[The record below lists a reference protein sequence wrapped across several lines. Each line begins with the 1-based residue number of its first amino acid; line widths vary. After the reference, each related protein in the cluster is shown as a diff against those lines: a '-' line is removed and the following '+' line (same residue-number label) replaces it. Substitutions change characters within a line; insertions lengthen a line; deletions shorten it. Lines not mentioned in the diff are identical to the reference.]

1 MAYTFEPDRP
11 ALTADVVAFSLRDS
25 AEAPSQQALH
35 VLLIQRN
42 SPPYKGRWALPGG
55 FVQTGES
62 LEQAAR
68 RELSEETGMRGL
80 YLEQLY
86 TFGDPRR
93 DPRGWTVTVAYVALV
108 PETVEAKAGDDAAAA
123 RWFPVQQLPSLAFD
137 HSQIVQYGLQRLRNK
152 LEYTAVGFELLPDE
166 FTLTEL
172 QTAYEIVLGETLDKR
187 NFRRRIAEANV
198 LEELPRFK
206 SEGQGRPARLH
217 RYRRDAI
224 KEVKARRLFP

>member
-1 MAYTFEPDRP
+1 MGYSFEPDRP
-11 ALTADVVAFSLRDS
+11 ALTADVVAFSLRECVG
-25 AEAPSQQALH
+25 EAQRQALH
-35 VLLIQRN
+35 VLLIQRG

-68 RELSEETGMRGL
+68 RELAEETGMRGL
-80 YLEQLY
+80 YLEQLF
-86 TFGDPRR
+86 TFGDPKR

-108 PETVEAKAGDDAAAA
+108 PETVAVQAGDDAAAA
-123 RWFPVQQLPSLAFD
+123 RWFPVQSLPGLAFD
-137 HSQIVQYGLQRLRNK
+137 HAEIVHYALQRLRNK

-166 FTLTEL
+166 FTLSEL

>member
-11 ALTADVVAFSLRDS
+11 ALTADVVAFSLRDV
-25 AEAPSQQALH
+25 AREPGRQALH
-35 VLLIQRN
+35 VLLIQRGA
-42 SPPYKGRWALPGG
+42 PPFKGRWALPGG

-86 TFGDPRR
+86 TFGDPKR

-108 PETVEAKAGDDAAAA
+108 PETVSAHAGDDAAAA
-123 RWFPVQQLPSLAFD
+123 HWFPVQALPSLAFD
-137 HSQIVQYGLQRLRNK
+137 HADIVQYALQRLRNK

-166 FTLTEL
+166 FTLSEL

-187 NFRRRIAEANV
+187 NFRRRIAEADV
-198 LEELPRFK
+198 LEELPRYK

>member
-1 MAYTFEPDRP
+1 
-11 ALTADVVAFSLRDS
+11 
-25 AEAPSQQALH
+25 
-35 VLLIQRN
+35 
-42 SPPYKGRWALPGG
+42 
-55 FVQTGES
+55 
-62 LEQAAR
+62 
-68 RELSEETGMRGL
+68 MRGL

>member
-11 ALTADVVAFSLRDS
+11 ALTADIVAFSLRDT
-25 AEAPSQQALH
+25 ADRPQHQALH
-35 VLLIQRN
+35 VLLIQRGA
-42 SPPYKGRWALPGG
+42 PPYKGRWALPGG

-68 RELSEETGMRGL
+68 RELAEETGMRGL

-86 TFGDPRR
+86 TFGDPKR

-108 PETVEAKAGDDAAAA
+108 PETVAVQAGDDAAAA
-123 RWFPVQQLPSLAFD
+123 HWFPVQSLPSLAFD
-137 HSQIVQYGLQRLRNK
+137 HAEIVHYALQRLRNK

-166 FTLTEL
+166 FTLSEL
-172 QTAYEIVLGETLDKR
+172 QAAYEIVLGETLDKR
-187 NFRRRIAEANV
+187 NFRRRIDEANV

>member
-1 MAYTFEPDRP
+1 MGYSFEPDRP
-11 ALTADVVAFSLRDS
+11 ALTADVVAFSLR
-25 AEAPSQQALH
+25 ALSQEQARQALH
-35 VLLIQRN
+35 VLLIQRGAA
-42 SPPYKGRWALPGG
+42 PYKGRWALPGG

-68 RELSEETGMRGL
+68 RELAEETGMRGL

-108 PETVEAKAGDDAAAA
+108 PETIAVQAGDDAAAA
-123 RWFPVQQLPSLAFD
+123 HWYPVHALPPLAFD
-137 HSQIVQYGLQRLRNK
+137 HAQIVQYALQRLRNK

-166 FTLTEL
+166 FTLSEL

-198 LEELPRFK
+198 LEELSRYK